1 MKYLNTILILF
12 EIALIFVL
20 SKPRTIYIQNT
31 NYYIK
36 TAIITGYSSTEDQ
49 TDSTPFLTASQ
60 KQVKKGII
68 ACPRE
73 IPFGTKVEIEGKT
86 YICEDRMSKKFNDR
100 FDIWFESTEE
110 ALEWGRQTKMVVV
123 YK

>member
-1 MKYLNTILILF
+1 MKYIITILLAVILGVLLNT
-12 EIALIFVL
+12 
-20 SKPRTIYIQNT
+20 SRTIVVQNN

-36 TAIITGYSSTEDQ
+36 TATITGYSSTEDQ

-73 IPFGTKVEIEGKT
+73 IPFGSKVEIEGKA